1 MLSTTRRAGSGLK
14 NAARAIATAFFAL
27 AAALSALPAL
37 AQERVSVEAQRHENF
52 GRVIVTFNDRM
63 TLPQYEIG
71 TENGVLVIQFDTP
84 LAGVLP
90 EIATALDEFIAIAR
104 FDPDMTGIR
113 MGLRGPMQV
122 NTINAGEQLFI
133 DLLPTNWVGLP
144 PGLPPETVARLAERA
159 EDAARL
165 AEERRRAEL
174 AAEYNPQATIRVGR
188 HPTFWRIM
196 FDWNVG
202 TKAQFSRE
210 GDVAS
215 IAFDWPVPIDLYE
228 IISDMPEQ
236 FEAVDNT
243 VNPGNSVV
251 SFDIAEDT
259 RLRFYEDNSTRFIL
273 DIDLEGVFVE
283 AIDPEALARS
293 AAQAT
298 EQAAAEN
305 AAAEA
310 GGGDDVAAAEA
321 VVAEDQTV
329 VPFITTVGSTVRV
342 VFPFSRETPAAVF
355 RRGDTLWMVFDTP
368 ADIAVPADEYSSG
381 AFDALVSDFS
391 VEGAGESKVV
401 RLELSHDRLATIGS
415 EGRAWVLSLGDV
427 LISATEPVLLERR
440 QAIGG
445 FFEVV
450 ADVGRAGRVHQLRDP
465 NVGDMLEV
473 VTAYPP
479 ARGMVR
485 DLQYVDFS
493 APRTVHGL
501 VFKPNHE
508 GVAVRLE
515 GNQAIVAAEA
525 GLTLSADQ
533 PMRFTATVREPDSV
547 MELGLHVAANPADLA
562 LRRGELVSRTLVAEG
577 RELDR
582 ARLDLA
588 RFYLANNLT
597 QEALGILS
605 VLRSTL
611 TQPELDPAIRMV
623 EGAAN
628 VIAGRASQAMALLG
642 ADYLSNNPDARF
654 WRTMARAQQSDWEGA
669 RMEALG
675 AELLASSYPNWIRT
689 RFLLAGIRAAVGRE
703 DVDLATRFL
712 RQIDLAYMSPDQIS
726 EFELLSGALDELN
739 GRHAEALESYGRV
752 IAADRRPTT
761 PEAVLRTIA
770 LLDEMGRLDV
780 TRAVAT
786 LSVQSALWRGD
797 ATELAILEKLADLQY
812 RDGNYRDAF
821 SLTRQ
826 AAEFYSDSAVLSRL
840 MDRAQVEFSGLYLDG
855 QADSLDAIEALSIY
869 YDFRQLTPAGT
880 QGDQMIRN
888 LAQRLIR
895 VDLLDQAA
903 ELLDYQVANRL
914 QGAARSQVAADL
926 AIIHIANREPA
937 RALEVLYRT
946 RLTGLP
952 PALERQRRV
961 LEARA
966 LVDAG
971 RYDLALDML
980 AGMGG
985 RDTELLRIDAYWKAR
1000 RHREAAESIE
1010 TLYSADIDRG
1020 NLSPVARMNVVKA
1033 AVGYV
1038 LANDQIGLSRLRN
1051 RYSDIMSRAPEW
1063 PMFAFVTDTVDT
1075 SAEEFRVLARQIASV
1090 DSLNA
1095 FLNAYREIYTADGA
1109 ITPYRAARQQGVT
1122 I

>member
-1 MLSTTRRAGSGLK
+1 MLLTTRRHVSGTL
-14 NAARAIATAFFAL
+14 NAARAIAAAFFVL
-27 AAALSALPAL
+27 AGVVAALPAI

-63 TLPQYEIG
+63 TLPEYEIG

-90 EIATALDEFIAIAR
+90 EIASALEEYIAIAR

-122 NTINAGEQLFI
+122 NTIDAGEQLFI
-133 DLLPTNWVGLP
+133 DLLPTDWVGLP

-159 EDAARL
+159 EDAARI

-174 AAEYNPQATIRVGR
+174 AAEYDPQATIRVGR
-188 HPTFWRIM
+188 HPTFWRII

-202 TKAQFSRE
+202 TKARFSRE

-236 FEAVDNT
+236 FRSVANT
-243 VNPGNSVV
+243 VNPGDSVV
-251 SFDIAEDT
+251 TFDIAEDT
-259 RLRFYEDNSTRFIL
+259 RLRFYDDSTTRFIL
-273 DIDLEGVFVE
+273 DVDLEGVFVE
-283 AIDPEALARS
+283 AIDPEALERA
-293 AAQAT
+293 AAQAA
-298 EQAAAEN
+298 EDAAAQAAI
-305 AAAEA
+305 AEA
-310 GGGDDVAAAEA
+310 GKVDSLSSTTDR
-321 VVAEDQTV
+321 AEDAEV
-329 VPFITTVGSTVRV
+329 VPYVTTVGSTVRV
-342 VFPFSRETPAAVF
+342 VFPFNQETPAAVF

-368 ADIAVPADEYSSG
+368 AEIAAPVDEHSSG
-381 AFDALVSDFS
+381 AFDALISDFA
-391 VEGAGESKVV
+391 VEGSGGSKVV
-401 RLELSHDRLATIGS
+401 RLELSEDRLATIGS

-427 LISATEPVLLERR
+427 LISATDPVMLERR

-445 FFEVV
+445 FYEVV
-450 ADVGRAGRVHQLRDP
+450 ADVGRAGRVHQLRDT
-465 NVGDMLEV
+465 NVGDTLAV

-485 DLQYVDFS
+485 DLEYVDFS
-493 APRTVHGL
+493 TPRTVHGL
-501 VFKPNHE
+501 VFQPHHD
-508 GVAVRLE
+508 GVVVRLE
-515 GNQAIVAAEA
+515 GNKAVVSAHEGLIVSAEK
-525 GLTLSADQ
+525 
-533 PMRFTATVREPDSV
+533 PMRFTAITRDPDSA
-547 MELGLHVAANPADLA
+547 MDLGGHVAANPADLA
-562 LRRGELVSRTLVAEG
+562 QRRGELISRTLNTEG

-588 RFYLANNLT
+588 RFYLANNLG
-597 QEALGILS
+597 QEALG
-605 VLRSTL
+605 VLRALRSNL
-611 TQPELDPAIRMV
+611 SQPELEPALRIA

-628 VIAGRASQAMALLG
+628 VIAGRPSAAMGLLG
-642 ADYLSNNPDARF
+642 IDYLENNADARF
-654 WRTMARAQQSDWEGA
+654 WRTMARAQQNDWEGA
-669 RMEALG
+669 RMDALG
-675 AELLASSYPNWIRT
+675 AELLASSYPSWIRT
-689 RFLLAGIRAAVGRE
+689 RFLLSGIRAAVWRE

-712 RQIDLAYMSPDQIS
+712 RQIDLAHMSADQIS
-726 EFELLSGALDELN
+726 EFELMSGALDELN
-739 GRHAEALESYGRV
+739 GRNAEALESYGRV

-761 PEAVLRTIA
+761 PEAVLRTIT
-770 LLDEMGRLDV
+770 LLDKMGRLDIA
-780 TRAVAT
+780 RAIDT

-797 ATELAILEKLADLQY
+797 ATELAMIEKLADLNY
-812 RDGNYRDAF
+812 RAGNYRDAF

-826 AAEFYSDSAVLSRL
+826 AAEFYSDSPVLTRL
-840 MDRAQVEFSGLYLDG
+840 MDRARVEFSGLYLDG

-926 AIIHIANREPA
+926 AIVHIANREPA

-966 LVDAG
+966 LVDVG

-1000 RHREAAESIE
+1000 RYREAAESIE
-1010 TLYSADIDRG
+1010 TLYTADIDRG
-1020 NLSPVARMNVVKA
+1020 SLTPVARMNVVKA

-1038 LANDQIGLSRLRN
+1038 LANDQLGLSRLRN
-1051 RYSDIMSRAPEW
+1051 RFSDIMSRAPEW

-1075 SAEEFRVLARQIASV
+1075 SAEEFRILARQIASV

-1095 FLNAYREIYTADGA
+1095 FLNAYREIYTAEGA
-1109 ITPYRAARQQGVT
+1109 ITPYRATSQDAMS
-1122 I
+1122 